1 MFDLSNITLAFST
14 AAQHEEAF
22 GLMCEDMR
30 TWFEAGEFPSNK
42 DLGTAI
48 VAGLPHLSA
57 GTVKVYASRMLA
69 WAKAGRQ
76 PASLH
81 AMVKDGPK
89 AKGKGGRPKGK
100 PETDMAQGEAP
111 AVPNEDRAWV
121 QFIEGI
127 RAQVP
132 GRRDWASEDIVAMQ
146 DCAAKM
152 IALIKRNI
160 K

>member
-14 AAQHEEAF
+14 AAAHEEAF

-30 TWFEAGEFPSNK
+30 CWHEAGEYPSNK
-42 DLGTAI
+42 DLGAAI

-69 WAKAGRQ
+69 WAKAGKQ

-81 AMVKDGPK
+81 AMIKDGPK

-100 PETDMAQGEAP
+100 GEADKAAAEAP
-111 AVPNEDRAWV
+111 QVPNEDRAWV

-132 GRRDWASEDIVAMQ
+132 GRKDWASEDIVAMQ

-152 IALIKRNI
+152 IALIKRNT

>member
-14 AAQHEEAF
+14 AAAHEEAF

-30 TWFEAGEFPSNK
+30 CWHEAGEFPSNK
-42 DLGTAI
+42 DVSAAI
-48 VAGLPHLSA
+48 MAGLPHLTA
-57 GTVKVYASRMLA
+57 GTVKVYASRMLS
-69 WAKAGRQ
+69 WAKAGKQ

-81 AMVKDGPK
+81 AMIKDGPK

-100 PETDMAQGEAP
+100 PEADKAAAEAP
-111 AVPNEDRAWV
+111 QVPNEDRAWV

-132 GRRDWASEDIVAMQ
+132 GRKDWASEDIVAVQ
-146 DCAAKM
+146 DCCAKM
-152 IALIKRNI
+152 IALIKRNV

>member
-14 AAQHEEAF
+14 AAAHEEAF

-30 TWFEAGEFPSNK
+30 CWHEAGEFPSNK
-42 DLGTAI
+42 DLGAAI
-48 VAGLPHLSA
+48 SAGLPHLSA

-69 WAKAGRQ
+69 WAKAGKQ

-100 PETDMAQGEAP
+100 PEADKAAAEAP

-132 GRRDWASEDIVAMQ
+132 GRKDWASEDIVAVQ
-146 DCAAKM
+146 DCCAKL
-152 IALIKRNI
+152 IALVKRNA

>member
-14 AAQHEEAF
+14 AAAHEEAF
-22 GLMCEDMR
+22 TLMCEDMR
-30 TWFEAGEFPSNK
+30 TWFEAGEYPSNK
-42 DLGTAI
+42 DLGAAI
-48 VAGLPHLSA
+48 SAGLPHLSA

-69 WAKAGRQ
+69 WAKAGKQ

-89 AKGKGGRPKGK
+89 AKGKGGRKAK
-100 PETDMAQGEAP
+100 SETDKAAAETP
-111 AVPNEDRAWV
+111 TVPNEDRAWIA
-121 QFIEGI
+121 FIEGI

-132 GRRDWASEDIVAMQ
+132 GRKDWASEDIVAVQ
-146 DCAAKM
+146 DCCAKM
-152 IALIKRNI
+152 IALIKRNA

>member
-14 AAQHEEAF
+14 AAAHEEAF

-30 TWFEAGEFPSNK
+30 CWHEAGEYPSNK
-42 DLGTAI
+42 DLGAAI
-48 VAGLPHLSA
+48 SAGLPHLSA
-57 GTVKVYASRMLA
+57 GTVKVYASRMLS
-69 WAKAGRQ
+69 WAKAGKQ

-89 AKGKGGRPKGK
+89 AKGKGGRKAK
-100 PETDMAQGEAP
+100 PEADKAAAEAP

-132 GRRDWASEDIVAMQ
+132 GRKDWNSEDIVAVQ
-146 DCAAKM
+146 DCCAKL
-152 IALIKRNI
+152 IALVRRNI

>member
-14 AAQHEEAF
+14 AAAHEEAF

-30 TWFEAGEFPSNK
+30 CWHEASEYPSNK
-42 DLGTAI
+42 DLGAAI

-57 GTVKVYASRMLA
+57 GTVRVYASRMLS
-69 WAKAGRQ
+69 WAKAGKQ
-76 PASLH
+76 PTSLH
-81 AMVKDGPK
+81 AMIKDGPK

-100 PETDMAQGEAP
+100 PETDKAAAEAP
-111 AVPNEDRAWV
+111 AVANDDRSWV

-127 RAQVP
+127 RAQAP
-132 GRRDWASEDIVAMQ
+132 GRKDWASEDIVALQ

-152 IALIKRNI
+152 IALIKRNA

>member
-14 AAQHEEAF
+14 AAAHEEAF

-30 TWFEAGEFPSNK
+30 CWHEAGEYPSNK
-42 DLGTAI
+42 ELGAAI

-69 WAKAGRQ
+69 WAKAGKQ

-89 AKGKGGRPKGK
+89 AKGKGGRKAK
-100 PETDMAQGEAP
+100 AETDKAQAEAP

-132 GRRDWASEDIVAMQ
+132 GRKDWASEDIVAVQ
-146 DCAAKM
+146 DCCAKL
-152 IALIKRNI
+152 IALVKRNS